1 MSEERKRKVFI
12 TQVPSRRDPDTKLWV
27 PKVNISPAE
36 QHGEVQIL
44 LPPGTQFYAASE
56 TTRLIRQRLH
66 ELDYQQ
72 GDFLLPMGDTV
83 IIAVASAIAA
93 RRSNGTLNVLMWDKH
108 SSRYVP
114 YELEN
119 LH

>member
-12 TQVPSRRDPDTKLWV
+12 TQVPSRRDPETKLWV

-36 QHGEVQIL
+36 QHGEVHIL

-108 SSRYVP
+108 SSRYIP

>member
-12 TQVPSRRDPDTKLWV
+12 TQVPSRRDPETKLWV

-83 IIAVASAIAA
+83 IIAVASAIAS
-93 RRSNGTLNVLMWDKH
+93 RRPNSTPNVLMWAKH
-108 SSRYVP
+108 SSP
-114 YELEN
+114 YIPSDLEN
-119 LH
+119 PH

>member
-36 QHGEVQIL
+36 QHGEVKIL

-108 SSRYVP
+108 SSRYIP